1 MRVWIKRIAL
11 GVVLLILIAFAMVGV
26 LTVTR
31 GTPVEYVIAKDDPGG
46 PPSTDTP
53 LFEQTIQLNTGV
65 AIQAGNAVQVLQNG
79 DGTYPLL
86 WRDIRSCGS
95 TVTVQMYFAKPGIV
109 ADSLAAVLS
118 ACAKRKVRVL
128 LLLDSFGSQSLTKEW
143 VLRLQRDGVEVQWLR
158 RLRWYALHTAPER
171 SHARVVVV
179 DGRVGYTGGFGL
191 ADYWLGGGHAVGE
204 WRETNVR
211 FEGPA
216 VAQLQAAFAVAWAEA
231 SGELLTGERFYPPV
245 AFDTMGTVH
254 AGLFHAVPSTGSTPA
269 ERFLALTIAGA
280 RRTLYITNAYFVP
293 DDDFRNM
300 LTRAAKRGVDVRV
313 LTTGEKTDVQTT
325 WMAGRWRYP
334 ELLRAGVRL
343 YEYQPTNM
351 HAKTI
356 SVDGVWGSVGSMN
369 FDNRSLAFN
378 NETTLLVLDRRVVT
392 GMDSMFVNDLKSS
405 HEVTLA
411 EVDRWPWWQRARSAV
426 SDMLE
431 RVL

>member
-1 MRVWIKRIAL
+1 
-11 GVVLLILIAFAMVGV
+11 
-26 LTVTR
+26 
-31 GTPVEYVIAKDDPGG
+31 
-46 PPSTDTP
+46 
-53 LFEQTIQLNTGV
+53 
-65 AIQAGNAVQVLQNG
+65 
-79 DGTYPLL
+79 
-86 WRDIRSCGS
+86 
-95 TVTVQMYFAKPGIV
+95 
-109 ADSLAAVLS
+109 
-118 ACAKRKVRVL
+118 
-128 LLLDSFGSQSLTKEW
+128 
-143 VLRLQRDGVEVQWLR
+143 
-158 RLRWYALHTAPER
+158 
-171 SHARVVVV
+171 
-179 DGRVGYTGGFGL
+179 
-191 ADYWLGGGHAVGE
+191 
-204 WRETNVR
+204 
-211 FEGPA
+211 
-216 VAQLQAAFAVAWAEA
+216 
-231 SGELLTGERFYPPV
+231 
-245 AFDTMGTVH
+245 
-254 AGLFHAVPSTGSTPA
+254 
-269 ERFLALTIAGA
+269 
-280 RRTLYITNAYFVP
+280 
-293 DDDFRNM
+293 M